1 MFSNSTKYA
10 IRAIVHMMEAE
21 GDGKNTVV
29 DLATELD
36 IPQPYLSKILQ
47 QLAKSNIISSTKGR
61 GGGFYLT
68 KENLNRPL
76 IDVVMCIEGS
86 NVFSQCILGLSKC
99 SDKHP
104 CALHE
109 QFKEFKQGLEQSIC
123 VESIKGLLLTKQ
135 I

>member
-1 MFSNSTKYA
+1 
-10 IRAIVHMMEAE
+10 MMEAE

-86 NVFSQCILGLSKC
+86 NVFDQCILGLSKC

-123 VESIKGLLLTKQ
+123 VESIKGLLLTKES
-135 I
+135 